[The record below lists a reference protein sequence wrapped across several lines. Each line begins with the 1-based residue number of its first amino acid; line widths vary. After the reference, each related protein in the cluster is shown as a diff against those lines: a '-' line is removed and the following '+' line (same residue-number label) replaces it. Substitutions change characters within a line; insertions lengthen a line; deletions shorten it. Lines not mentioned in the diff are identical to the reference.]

1 MKGNCTTQSDV
12 VRAYTQSIL
21 NTQVPTRVELPVEL
35 VPKEFRGI
43 KRPCVRLWK
52 SLYGHPEAGY
62 HWDQRFKQIMSEIG
76 AVHCADT
83 FQSTYYIKESRLLL
97 TLYVDDIVL
106 SGPEENHQDFWKMLQ
121 KHTEIEDPTPVDRVL
136 GRRHLITRDEKG
148 ASMKLDMSD
157 FAANACTAYEELSG
171 CVC

>member
-1 MKGNCTTQSDV
+1 
-12 VRAYTQSIL
+12 
-21 NTQVPTRVELPVEL
+21 
-35 VPKEFRGI
+35 
-43 KRPCVRLWK
+43 
-52 SLYGHPEAGY
+52 
-62 HWDQRFKQIMSEIG
+62 MSEIR
-76 AVHCADT
+76 AVHCTDT

-157 FAANACTAYEELSG
+157 FVANACAAYEELSG